1 MDNYPDDVLLIKD
14 GVPHYTGEK
23 MELLKEY
30 KRRVEILLA
39 KADAQ
44 KEPEDR
50 TREKKGLALRLLE
63 GLHGKAWKCVDGISL
78 SSLAVEGGHKLI
90 ITALEG
96 LDIQPTIKKNETFDK
111 FFFASTRRRGQS
123 MDDYIR
129 RKGEEWESLVDLDN
143 GTTMSDDLMAYF
155 LLKGA
160 HLSTDQQRQI
170 ILNNNSEFTVTGFE
184 KALKVVY
191 HDIHTKDGGGKGN
204 DQRSDHGNR
213 FNRYRK
219 GGKNGGKRYERANE
233 ADDYGYD
240 GDDLAPVYEEH
251 EHEEDRE
258 EADWINDDEAEFFSD
273 DGASQ
278 DDEVHEAHS
287 AYDEARK
294 KLHTIQKS
302 RGFSTTESESNQ
314 SSRGDGEDRGR
325 ERRRE
330 EISEKKKRTRCGS
343 CGQLG
348 HWTGDLKCPHSS
360 GGSRG
365 SRGRG
370 GSRGSSRG
378 SSSRGG
384 SRGGRKHSYF
394 TLDSDEMRELRPG
407 YANAAESF
415 SIGSA
420 SEDGDID
427 MGNDDWQQIHVPDD
441 TPSTRPRAKQ
451 QQQQQAEAASSN
463 DHRPNFEKWS
473 LTQLRNHLRELGCM
487 VSGNKAELSQRLHN
501 YYDGGVVQAFDGRV
515 GETIS
520 LFQQVP
526 VQADEAQGSP
536 PTRSVPMGSASS
548 SSSSGTFGNLSRTG
562 GTLPRCPRCG
572 GPMIIRGNALHRGNA
587 LACKICSTF
596 MRCPGTLPLP

>member
-1 MDNYPDDVLLIKD
+1 
-14 GVPHYTGEK
+14 
-23 MELLKEY
+23 
-30 KRRVEILLA
+30 
-39 KADAQ
+39 
-44 KEPEDR
+44 
-50 TREKKGLALRLLE
+50 
-63 GLHGKAWKCVDGISL
+63 
-78 SSLAVEGGHKLI
+78 
-90 ITALEG
+90 
-96 LDIQPTIKKNETFDK
+96 
-111 FFFASTRRRGQS
+111 
-123 MDDYIR
+123 
-129 RKGEEWESLVDLDN
+129 
-143 GTTMSDDLMAYF
+143 MSDDLMAYF

-204 DQRSDHGNR
+204 DTRSDHGNR

-258 EADWINDDEAEFFSD
+258 EADWINDDEADFFSD

-348 HWTGDLKCPHSS
+348 HWTGDLRRPHSS

-370 GSRGSSRG
+370 GSMGLQSR
-378 SSSRGG
+378 
-384 SRGGRKHSYF
+384 F
-394 TLDSDEMRELRPG
+394 
-407 YANAAESF
+407 
-415 SIGSA
+415 
-420 SEDGDID
+420 
-427 MGNDDWQQIHVPDD
+427 
-441 TPSTRPRAKQ
+441 
-451 QQQQQAEAASSN
+451 
-463 DHRPNFEKWS
+463 
-473 LTQLRNHLRELGCM
+473 
-487 VSGNKAELSQRLHN
+487 
-501 YYDGGVVQAFDGRV
+501 
-515 GETIS
+515 
-520 LFQQVP
+520 
-526 VQADEAQGSP
+526 
-536 PTRSVPMGSASS
+536 
-548 SSSSGTFGNLSRTG
+548 
-562 GTLPRCPRCG
+562 
-572 GPMIIRGNALHRGNA
+572 
-587 LACKICSTF
+587 
-596 MRCPGTLPLP
+596 